1 MDGVHGWV
9 IKTEAAE
16 STGNLKIRPWGQF
29 FPEAV
34 ASASENGRQKE
45 LNAWSKQ
52 WNNPC
57 PFKISL

>member
-1 MDGVHGWV
+1 VDGVHGWV
-9 IKTEAAE
+9 IETEDAE
-16 STGNLKIRPWGQF
+16 SAGKLEMRPWVQF

-34 ASASENGRQKE
+34 VAASENDRQKE
-45 LNAWSKQ
+45 LNTWSKQ